1 MSVSPPASPPPT
13 PHPHPTLL
21 PRTLYLSMKSAVLPE
36 RVTCFSCLGSL
47 PDVAQDVVGSH
58 LLEVIFKLSS
68 TELHQH
74 VFESLLQGKLLYYA
88 IHPVANYVLQSFISN
103 LKEKDVVRKYVNN
116 IMCFQMGL
124 LLVCLSQPQLCQ
136 EVSIGL

>member
-1 MSVSPPASPPPT
+1 
-13 PHPHPTLL
+13 
-21 PRTLYLSMKSAVLPE
+21 MKSAVLSE

-68 TELHQH
+68 PELHQH

-103 LKEKDVVRKYVNN
+103 LKEKDVVRKYLNMTKCQKVRKSWVKILTVNK
-116 IMCFQMGL
+116 I
-124 LLVCLSQPQLCQ
+124 
-136 EVSIGL
+136 